1 MTARR
6 SVVAEQIADWQ
17 ARCVSIQ
24 DAALSM
30 GHLPPYDWTGV
41 AAIVEREWAR
51 AKIKVEKCKT
61 RSKG

>member
-17 ARCVSIQ
+17 DRRVSIC

-30 GHLPPYDWTGV
+30 GHLPPYDWAGI

-51 AKIKVEKCKT
+51 ARRLLERRRV
-61 RSKG
+61 